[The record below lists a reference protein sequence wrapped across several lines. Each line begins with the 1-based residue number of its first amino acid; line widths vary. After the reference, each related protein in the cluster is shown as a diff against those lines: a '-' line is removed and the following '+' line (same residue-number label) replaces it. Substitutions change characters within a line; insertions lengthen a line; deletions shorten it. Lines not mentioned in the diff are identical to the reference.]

1 MKKKYL
7 IRTVTVALLLM
18 LSNLTATATE
28 SAFSMPDALD
38 AGFVEPAMEYGPRT
52 WWHWINE
59 RVSKD
64 GITKDLEAMKTMGYK
79 GVHMVNLP
87 SIQVA
92 GTIGDDIVGSEIWY
106 EKVGFAVRE
115 CERLG
120 MEFSFGSC
128 PGWVA
133 GGPWVSPAQSM
144 QDIYWR
150 HTFVTGPTR
159 SPIQL
164 PQPNKTRG
172 FYRDVA
178 VVAYP
183 SLPGEAE
190 PLSSLV
196 KRVRSDDFPEIDW
209 SAAMDGDGESYVELP
224 GATRGGGSRSVVF
237 EFAEP
242 QTVRSLDVEMHENSE
257 NRTFKI
263 YGSDDGKNWRYL
275 ANFRRWMKHFDPRRE
290 ALVQGFAD
298 ATVKFMKLEFPVAT
312 PKPEVPMKLY
322 ELNFTSAR
330 LANIYT
336 KSARM
341 RTHPTISNPST
352 QNVPADQL
360 IAVDQILDL
369 SAYLQPDG
377 TLDYE
382 LPAGKW
388 TILRFGHTTN
398 GNLIHPASERAEG
411 LEVDKFSREA
421 LYHHLGNGVTKEI
434 LERMGELTGKTV
446 VEMNIDSWEANCQT
460 WTAKFPEEFEVRRGY
475 DMTKWLIALTGRL
488 VGSVDETE
496 RFLWDYR
503 RTIGDLLADNF
514 YGAFADYVHEWGVKL
529 SAEAPGIGI
538 PIHGDY
544 IQMQG
549 KMDIPQGEFWLGG
562 EPNKKFPQWPGGQDN
577 TKEAAV
583 AGHVYGKNV
592 ISCEAFT
599 SFAHHDGF
607 TQYPHILKPVGDR
620 QFCKGMNEIV
630 FHRYVHQPDEKVP
643 GMGLG
648 QFGLNL
654 ERTTTWWE
662 PGRAWITYLR
672 RCQYMLR
679 QGRFFADACYYYGQ
693 DVPGS
698 AWFFSPAG
706 NLDERKKMLPVLPK
720 GYDYDVCDHTTFATM
735 FVEDGFV
742 GLPSGMRYKYLVLP
756 DHARY
761 TPDALEKVAELV
773 KAGATVIGRKPSRS
787 PSLAGFA
794 DSDAQIEQMAAE
806 LWPKGKGE
814 RRVGKGRVIA
824 GKSFEAILAEDKL
837 GADFSSGDDDVW
849 YIHRKLKEGDA
860 YFVAYQED
868 QTKDL
873 SLSFRVTG
881 RIPEIWNP
889 VTGEKT
895 EVANYI
901 DDGTITTLSIQMDP
915 YGSRFVV
922 FRPGDTKNVVAK
934 LTQDGQPVVLDG
946 NGLRFTVW
954 ENGTYAA
961 TFADGA
967 SAEASIANLP
977 SPKRVEGSWTVSFQ
991 KERGAPDGPI
1001 TFDKLISWT
1010 ERSEEGIKYFSG
1022 TATYEKGISIRE
1034 EQLTGDRR
1042 VWLDLGQVEQL
1053 AEVTVNDQPLAVLWK
1068 PPFRVDITDAVQPGA
1083 NHVEVK
1089 VTNCWKNRILG
1100 DWKVP
1105 AAQKI
1110 TWTLYPFYHD
1120 DKAAAL
1126 MPSGLLGPVRLLSSE
1141 LITLKP

>member
-341 RTHPTISNPST
+341 RTYPTISNPST

-421 LYHHLGNGVTKEI
+421 LYHHLDNGVTKEI

-488 VGSVDETE
+488 
-496 RFLWDYR
+496 
-503 RTIGDLLADNF
+503 
-514 YGAFADYVHEWGVKL
+514 
-529 SAEAPGIGI
+529 
-538 PIHGDY
+538 
-544 IQMQG
+544 
-549 KMDIPQGEFWLGG
+549 
-562 EPNKKFPQWPGGQDN
+562 
-577 TKEAAV
+577 
-583 AGHVYGKNV
+583 
-592 ISCEAFT
+592 
-599 SFAHHDGF
+599 
-607 TQYPHILKPVGDR
+607 
-620 QFCKGMNEIV
+620 
-630 FHRYVHQPDEKVP
+630 
-643 GMGLG
+643 
-648 QFGLNL
+648 
-654 ERTTTWWE
+654 
-662 PGRAWITYLR
+662 GR
-672 RCQYMLR
+672 
-679 QGRFFADACYYYGQ
+679 
-693 DVPGS
+693 
-698 AWFFSPAG
+698 
-706 NLDERKKMLPVLPK
+706 
-720 GYDYDVCDHTTFATM
+720 
-735 FVEDGFV
+735 
-742 GLPSGMRYKYLVLP
+742 
-756 DHARY
+756 
-761 TPDALEKVAELV
+761 
-773 KAGATVIGRKPSRS
+773 
-787 PSLAGFA
+787 
-794 DSDAQIEQMAAE
+794 
-806 LWPKGKGE
+806 
-814 RRVGKGRVIA
+814 
-824 GKSFEAILAEDKL
+824 
-837 GADFSSGDDDVW
+837 
-849 YIHRKLKEGDA
+849 
-860 YFVAYQED
+860 
-868 QTKDL
+868 
-873 SLSFRVTG
+873 
-881 RIPEIWNP
+881 
-889 VTGEKT
+889 
-895 EVANYI
+895 
-901 DDGTITTLSIQMDP
+901 
-915 YGSRFVV
+915 
-922 FRPGDTKNVVAK
+922 
-934 LTQDGQPVVLDG
+934 
-946 NGLRFTVW
+946 
-954 ENGTYAA
+954 
-961 TFADGA
+961 
-967 SAEASIANLP
+967 
-977 SPKRVEGSWTVSFQ
+977 
-991 KERGAPDGPI
+991 ERG
-1001 TFDKLISWT
+1001 
-1010 ERSEEGIKYFSG
+1010 
-1022 TATYEKGISIRE
+1022 
-1034 EQLTGDRR
+1034 
-1042 VWLDLGQVEQL
+1042 
-1053 AEVTVNDQPLAVLWK
+1053 
-1068 PPFRVDITDAVQPGA
+1068 
-1083 NHVEVK
+1083 
-1089 VTNCWKNRILG
+1089 
-1100 DWKVP
+1100 
-1105 AAQKI
+1105 
-1110 TWTLYPFYHD
+1110 
-1120 DKAAAL
+1120 
-1126 MPSGLLGPVRLLSSE
+1126 
-1141 LITLKP
+1141 